1 METSKIKGHQY
12 RITVEEVSPANQ
24 EVLNQLT
31 FELNDR
37 EDMLHIVENVK
48 NHSGLEDDDSVR
60 AGVAI
65 RLLGP
70 VLMKNRKD
78 SLFVD
83 FFPHFKTFMQ
93 KIKSTIKANKSAL

>member
-12 RITVEEVSPANQ
+12 RITVEEVNPTNQ
-24 EVLNQLT
+24 
-31 FELNDR
+31 
-37 EDMLHIVENVK
+37 DMLHIVENVK
-48 NHSGLEDDDSVR
+48 NHSGLEDDDAVR

>member
-12 RITVEEVSPANQ
+12 RITVEEVNPTNQ

-37 EDMLHIVENVK
+37 EDMLHIVENIK
-48 NHSGLEDDDSVR
+48 NHSGLDDDDAVR